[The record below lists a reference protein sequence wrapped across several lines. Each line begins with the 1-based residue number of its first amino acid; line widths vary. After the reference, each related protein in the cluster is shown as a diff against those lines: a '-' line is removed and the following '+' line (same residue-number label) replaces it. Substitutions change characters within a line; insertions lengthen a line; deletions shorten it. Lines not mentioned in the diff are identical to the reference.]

1 MCPEYRSRSWVF
13 SPLPSPALSLP
24 ILSQG
29 DGGAFI
35 PWANQLRTSGEQGA
49 HFPSLGH
56 AKGHINHSFTTH
68 QFPSVT
74 NYVYKGLKIDVS
86 SRNMSVWHLCQ
97 PGTAQGHKSAV
108 STRLILLYLNFGLS
122 FTWLCVHGTGI
133 SLSDNISYTL
143 FISLFVL
150 PVHPFSVTAKV
161 WTCPRTRFLHH
172 SPI

>member
-1 MCPEYRSRSWVF
+1 MPWIQKQELSFFSSSFPCSFPSPFWAREMGELSSPEQISWEQVGSRVLT
-13 SPLPSPALSLP
+13 SPL
-24 ILSQG
+24 
-29 DGGAFI
+29 
-35 PWANQLRTSGEQGA
+35 WATQR
-49 HFPSLGH
+49 
-56 AKGHINHSFTTH
+56 GHINHSFTTH

-74 NYVYKGLKIDVS
+74 NDVYKGLKIDVS

-108 STRLILLYLNFGLS
+108 STRLILLYLNFGVS